1 MMLMLTEL
9 RPLRESV
16 QVLTSEYEEKK
27 QVYDRTAAALDS
39 GTAKLDQVLSV
50 VEQISIDKITYCIR
64 MTKYA

>member
-1 MMLMLTEL
+1 M
-9 RPLRESV
+9 RESV

-50 VEQISIDKITYCIR
+50 IEQISIDKITYCIR

>member
-1 MMLMLTEL
+1 MLTEL

-39 GTAKLDQVLSV
+39 GTAKLDQVISV
-50 VEQISIDKITYCIR
+50 IEQISIDKITYCIR

>member
-1 MMLMLTEL
+1 M
-9 RPLRESV
+9 RESV

-50 VEQISIDKITYCIR
+50 IEQISIDKITYRIR
-64 MTKYA
+64 MTKYS

>member
-1 MMLMLTEL
+1 M
-9 RPLRESV
+9 RESV

-50 VEQISIDKITYCIR
+50 IEQISIDKITYCIR
-64 MTKYA
+64 MNKYA

>member
-50 VEQISIDKITYCIR
+50 IEQISIDKITYCIR

>member
-1 MMLMLTEL
+1 MQLSPALVMMLMLTEL

-50 VEQISIDKITYCIR
+50 IELKLPTV
-64 MTKYA
+64 

>member
-1 MMLMLTEL
+1 M
-9 RPLRESV
+9 RESV

-50 VEQISIDKITYCIR
+50 TEQISIDKITYCIR

>member
-1 MMLMLTEL
+1 M
-9 RPLRESV
+9 RESV

-50 VEQISIDKITYCIR
+50 IEQISLDKITYCIR